1 MHTSGNLSA
10 IEPDDLFVI
19 SPEAQKLTIIRLPDP
34 ITNCYFEY
42 NEKDLHVTAFTY
54 EARFKLKQHQVWK
67 NFR

>member
-10 IEPDDLFVI
+10 IEPDDLLVI

-34 ITNCYFEY
+34 ITNCYFDDSEEY
-42 NEKDLHVTAFTY
+42 LHVTAFTY
-54 EARFKLKQHQVWK
+54 GARFKLKQQQVWK